1 MIEAALAERKTVSM
15 IYDEISETIPVSFN
29 WFRLYVA
36 REITGKAGSRGGRVA
51 AKPPLPHKET
61 SVDAPLASHQST
73 PQPLS
78 SPEKSEQENG
88 NPSQASERPKR
99 IVTRVPDVDWLV
111 HGIRRE
117 PKE

>member
-15 IYDEISETIPVSFN
+15 IYDEVSETIPVSFN

-51 AKPPLPHKET
+51 AKPPLPYKKT
-61 SVDAPLASHQST
+61 SVDVQSP
-73 PQPLS
+73 PQSSQRAFS
-78 SPEKSEQENG
+78 SPEKPEKENG